1 MKLDGIEGRIT
12 FVTGGGRGIGRSIA
26 ERFRDLGARTATGD
40 LTAPEID
47 DVLGLEVDVADEHQV
62 DAAFATI
69 EEQLGPVELL
79 IVNAAV
85 LKRGALEETTLSEWQ
100 RHLDVNLTG
109 AFLCARRA
117 ISAMHASGFGRIV
130 MIGSSAGIT
139 GAGAAPPALPAYAAS
154 KAGMMALA
162 KSIALEHAANGI
174 TANALAPTLIRTEM
188 SSDVP
193 EEFVKGIIPM
203 GRWGRPHEVAD
214 VAAFLCSD
222 HAGFITGEIVDVNGG
237 FLVD

>member
-1 MKLDGIEGRIT
+1 VKLNGIEGRVA
-12 FVTGGGRGIGRSIA
+12 FVTGGGRGIGRAIA
-26 ERFRDLGARTATGD
+26 ECFRDLGARTATGD
-40 LTAPEID
+40 LTAPTID
-47 DVLGLEVDVADEHQV
+47 GVLGIELDVADEQQV
-62 DAAFATI
+62 NAAFATI
-69 EEQLGPVELL
+69 EDRLGAVELL
-79 IVNAAV
+79 ILNAAV
-85 LKRGALEETTLSEWQ
+85 LQRGALEETTLTEWQ

-117 ISAMHASGFGRIV
+117 ISAMHASRFGRIV

-193 EEFVKGIIPM
+193 EEFVKGIIPI
-203 GRWGRPHEVAD
+203 GRWGRTHEVAD
-214 VAAFLCSD
+214 VAAFLCSE
-222 HAGFITGEIVDVNGG
+222 HAGFITGEIIDVNGG